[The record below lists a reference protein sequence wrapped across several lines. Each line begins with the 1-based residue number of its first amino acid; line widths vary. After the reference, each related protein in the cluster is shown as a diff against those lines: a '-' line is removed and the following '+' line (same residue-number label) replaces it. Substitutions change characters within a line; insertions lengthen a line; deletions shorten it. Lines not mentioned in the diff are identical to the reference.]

1 MFTNI
6 EQNIPIASTDA
17 IESKQIVAEARLK
30 EPEQDAQIAKLLA
43 KLPYDEDSV
52 ILWKEHYDSWKTSTD
67 PIIKSI
73 EAENIVVLAMKIIR
87 AMKERKYYADFQRT
101 IKVAMELYSIA
112 YHQILNLRTLECS

>member
-1 MFTNI
+1 MSTYI
-6 EQNIPIASTDA
+6 EQNTSIPSTDT

-30 EPEQDAQIAKLLA
+30 EQEQDAQITKLLS

-73 EAENIVVLAMKIIR
+73 EAENIVVLAIKIIR
-87 AMKERKYYADFQRT
+87 AMKERKYYADFHRA
-101 IKVAMELYSIA
+101 IKVARELHSIA
-112 YHQILNLRTLECS
+112 FNIANIQ